1 MDDYCALGYT
11 FSFWARLYHLL
22 TSHNSTAV
30 VFITIHSIHCR
41 PSTRLSI
48 IYLSTQHIVNYL
60 AGFIHIRASQ
70 VAQQGKK
77 SISSAGDMSLIPGSG
92 RSLGGGH
99 GNPLQYSCLENSVD
113 RGVWWATI
121 YRIVNSWTWLK
132 QLSISIHESE
142 SESLSVVSNSL
153 QPYRYSPWNSLGQN
167 RILSGV
173 DFPFFRVS
181 SQPRDWTQVSHI
193 ASGFFTNSSTR
204 KAQEYWSG

>member
-1 MDDYCALGYT
+1 M
-11 FSFWARLYHLL
+11 S
-22 TSHNSTAV
+22 V
-30 VFITIHSIHCR
+30 VKNL
-41 PSTRLSI
+41 P
-48 IYLSTQHIVNYL
+48 
-60 AGFIHIRASQ
+60 A
-70 VAQQGKK
+70 
-77 SISSAGDMSLIPGSG
+77 SAGGARDMGLILGWES
-92 RSLGGGH
+92 SLGGGH